1 MKNRLALPIDKTY
14 KSIKTIL
21 DKARSKA
28 FTAVNTA
35 MVQAYWH
42 IGKVIVEGEQRGK
55 TRAGYGEYLIKEL
68 SERLTNEFGKG
79 FDKRNL
85 WFMRS
90 FYLSFE
96 IVNAARSQFIYQEK
110 SDAVRHI
117 SAPKQKGH
125 ALRDELP
132 VVRQEISWT
141 HYRLLLKVE
150 RPDAR
155 RFYLEECINSTWSTR
170 ELERQ
175 INSLLFERLAL
186 SKDKKGVLELAK
198 KGHHIAS
205 PADIVKDPY
214 VLEFLGLE
222 KHEKYL
228 EKDIEQVLI
237 DKLQQFL
244 LELGKGFSFVA
255 RQQRITLD
263 GDHFYIDLVFYNRLT
278 RCFVLIDLKVGKLTH
293 QDIGQMQ
300 MYVNYYKRTQ
310 MVEGENEPIGILLCA
325 EKNKA
330 VVKFTLPEGQKQ
342 IYISRYIPYL
352 PTEEE
357 LRAEIMRE
365 KELIEMEIK
374 LSKDKK

>member
-1 MKNRLALPIDKTY
+1 
-14 KSIKTIL
+14 
-21 DKARSKA
+21 
-28 FTAVNTA
+28 

-42 IGKVIVEGEQRGK
+42 IGRVIVEGEQRGK
-55 TRAGYGEYLIKEL
+55 ARAEYGEYLIKEL
-68 SERLTNEFGKG
+68 SERLSNEFGKG
-79 FDKRNL
+79 FDRRNL

-96 IVNAARSQFIYQEK
+96 IVNALRSQ
-110 SDAVRHI
+110 SLPRR
-117 SAPKQKGH
+117 KGH

-132 VVRQEISWT
+132 VIRPELSWT

-150 RPDAR
+150 HPDAR
-155 RFYLEECINSTWSTR
+155 NFYLKECINSNWSTR

-175 INSLLFERLAL
+175 ICSLLFERLAL
-186 SKDKKGVLELAK
+186 SRDKKGVLELAK

-205 PADIVKDPY
+205 PSDIVKDPY

-222 KHEKYL
+222 KHEKHAEKEL
-228 EKDIEQVLI
+228 EQALI

-244 LELGKGFSFVA
+244 LELGKGFSFVSG
-255 RQQRITLD
+255 QQRITLD

-278 RCFVLIDLKVGKLTH
+278 RCYVLIDLKVGKLTH

-310 MVEGENEPIGILLCA
+310 MIEGENEPVGILLCA

-342 IYISRYIPYL
+342 IFISKYISYL

-357 LRAEIMRE
+357 LRSEIMRE
-365 KELIEMEIK
+365 KELIEMEMK

>member
-1 MKNRLALPIDKTY
+1 MKNSPLLPVDRTY

-21 DKARSKA
+21 EKARSKA

-35 MVQAYWH
+35 MVCAYWS
-42 IGKVIVEGEQRGK
+42 IGRIIVKDEQKGK
-55 TRAGYGEYLIKEL
+55 AKAGYGEYLL
-68 SERLTNEFGKG
+68 TNLAERLTKDFGKG
-79 FDKRNL
+79 FDESNL
-85 WFMRS
+85 RYMRK
-90 FYLSFE
+90 FY
-96 IVNAARSQFIYQEK
+96 IVFPIR
-110 SDAVRHI
+110 D
-117 SAPKQKGH
+117 
-125 ALRDELP
+125 ALRHEL
-132 VVRQEISWT
+132 SWT
-141 HYRLLLKVE
+141 HYRLLMRVE
-150 RPDAR
+150 KEAAR
-155 RFYLEECINSTWSTR
+155 NFYLEECINSSWSTR

-175 INSLLFERLAL
+175 ICSLLFERLAL
-186 SKDKKGVLELAK
+186 SRDKKGVLELAK
-198 KGHHIAS
+198 KGHHIAVPS
-205 PADIVKDPY
+205 DIVKDPY

-222 KHEKYL
+222 KHGKHL
-228 EKDIEQVLI
+228 EKDIEQALI
-237 DKLQQFL
+237 DKLQHFL

-278 RCFVLIDLKVGKLTH
+278 RCYVLIDLKVGKLTH

-310 MVEGENEPIGILLCA
+310 MVDGENEPIGILLCA

-342 IYISRYIPYL
+342 IYISKYISYL

-365 KELIEMEIK
+365 KELIEMELK
-374 LSKDKK
+374 LLKSKGKK

>member
-1 MKNRLALPIDKTY
+1 MKNSLVSPIDKTY

-21 DKARSKA
+21 DKARSKS
-28 FTAVNTA
+28 FKSVNTI

-42 IGKVIVEGEQRGK
+42 IGKAIVEGEQGGRQ
-55 TRAGYGEYLIKEL
+55 RAGYGTALIEDL
-68 SERLTNEFGKG
+68 SRRLTVEYGQRFNKT
-79 FDKRNL
+79 NL
-85 WFMRS
+85 WYMRQ
-90 FYLSFE
+90 FYITFQNL
-96 IVNAARSQFIYQEK
+96 
-110 SDAVRHI
+110 
-117 SAPKQKGH
+117 H
-125 ALRDELP
+125 ALRGEL
-132 VVRQEISWT
+132 SWT
-141 HYRLLLKVE
+141 HYRLLLKIDK
-150 RPDAR
+150 PKAR
-155 RFYLEECINSTWSTR
+155 EFYINETINSNWSTR

-175 INSLLFERLAL
+175 ICSLLFERLAL
-186 SKDKKGVLELAK
+186 SRDKKGVMELAS
-198 KGHHIAS
+198 KGHEIRK
-205 PADIVKDPY
+205 PEDLLKDPY

-222 KHEKYL
+222 KHEKHL
-228 EKDIEQVLI
+228 EKDIEQALI

-244 LELGKGFSFVA
+244 LELGKGFSFVS

-342 IYISRYIPYL
+342 IYISKYIHYL
-352 PTEEE
+352 PTEDE

-365 KELIEMEIK
+365 KEQIEMEIR
-374 LSKDKK
+374 LEKKIK

>member
-1 MKNRLALPIDKTY
+1 MKNNPVLPIDKTY

-21 DKARSKA
+21 EKARSKA

-35 MVQAYWH
+35 IVRAYWS
-42 IGKVIVEGEQRGK
+42 IGRIIVEEEQKGRAK
-55 TRAGYGEYLIKEL
+55 AGYGEYLLKSL
-68 SERLTNEFGKG
+68 AERLSKDFGKG
-79 FDKRNL
+79 FDYSNL
-85 WFMRS
+85 KNMRQ
-90 FYLSFE
+90 FYLIFP
-96 IVNAARSQFIYQEK
+96 IG
-110 SDAVRHI
+110 D
-117 SAPKQKGH
+117 
-125 ALRDELP
+125 ALRSEL
-132 VVRQEISWT
+132 SWT
-141 HYRLLLKVE
+141 HYRLLMRVE
-150 RPDAR
+150 KEAAR
-155 RFYLEECINSTWSTR
+155 DFYLEECINSNWSTR

-175 INSLLFERLAL
+175 ICSLLFERLAL

-198 KGHHIAS
+198 KGHHIAAPS
-205 PADIVKDPY
+205 DIVKDPY

-222 KHEKYL
+222 KHEKHL
-228 EKDIEQVLI
+228 EKDIEQALI

-244 LELGKGFSFVA
+244 LELGKGFSFVS

-278 RCFVLIDLKVGKLTH
+278 RCYVLIDLKVGKLTH

-310 MVEGENEPIGILLCA
+310 MIEGENEPIGILLCA

-342 IYISRYIPYL
+342 IYISKYISYL

-374 LSKDKK
+374 LLKSKSRK

>member
-1 MKNRLALPIDKTY
+1 MKNSPVSPIDKTY

-21 DKARSKA
+21 DKARSKS
-28 FTAVNTA
+28 FKSVNTI

-42 IGKVIVEGEQRGK
+42 IGKAIVEGEQGGRQ
-55 TRAGYGEYLIKEL
+55 RAGYGTALIEDL
-68 SERLTNEFGKG
+68 SRRLTVEYGQRFNKT
-79 FDKRNL
+79 NL
-85 WFMRS
+85 WYMRQ
-90 FYLSFE
+90 FYITFQNL
-96 IVNAARSQFIYQEK
+96 
-110 SDAVRHI
+110 
-117 SAPKQKGH
+117 H
-125 ALRDELP
+125 ALRGEL
-132 VVRQEISWT
+132 SWT
-141 HYRLLLKVE
+141 HYRLLLKIDK
-150 RPDAR
+150 PKAR
-155 RFYLEECINSTWSTR
+155 EFYINETINSNWSTR

-175 INSLLFERLAL
+175 ICSLLFERLAL
-186 SKDKKGVLELAK
+186 SRDKKGVMELAS
-198 KGHHIAS
+198 KGHEIRK
-205 PADIVKDPY
+205 PEDLLKDPY

-222 KHEKYL
+222 RHEKHL
-228 EKDIEQVLI
+228 EKDIEQALI

-244 LELGKGFSFVA
+244 LELGKGFSFVS

-342 IYISRYIPYL
+342 IYISKYIHYL
-352 PTEEE
+352 PTEDE

-365 KELIEMEIK
+365 KEQIEMEIR
-374 LSKDKK
+374 LEKKIK

>member
-1 MKNRLALPIDKTY
+1 MKNSPMLPIDKTY
-14 KSIKTIL
+14 KGIKMIL
-21 DKARSKA
+21 DKARLKA
-28 FTAVNTA
+28 FAAVNTA

-42 IGKVIVEGEQRGK
+42 IGKIIVEEEQKGVERAAYGK
-55 TRAGYGEYLIKEL
+55 GLIQGLAGRL
-68 SERLTNEFGKG
+68 SSEFGKG
-79 FDKRNL
+79 FDERNL

-90 FYLSFE
+90 FYLAYPK
-96 IVNAARSQFIYQEK
+96 VNALRS
-110 SDAVRHI
+110 
-117 SAPKQKGH
+117 
-125 ALRDELP
+125 EL
-132 VVRQEISWT
+132 SWT
-141 HYRLLLKVE
+141 HYRLLLRVE
-150 RPDAR
+150 KPAAR
-155 RFYLEECINSTWSTR
+155 SFYEEETINAQWSTR

-175 INSLLFERLAL
+175 ICSLLFERLAL
-186 SKDKKGVLELAK
+186 SRNKKGVLELAK

-205 PADIVKDPY
+205 PSDIVKDPY

-222 KHEKYL
+222 KHEKHL
-228 EKDIEQVLI
+228 EKDLEQALI
-237 DKLQQFL
+237 DKLQHFL
-244 LELGKGFSFVA
+244 LELGKGFSFVS

-342 IYISRYIPYL
+342 IYISKYISYL

-357 LRAEIMRE
+357 LRTEILRE

-374 LSKDKK
+374 LGRDKK